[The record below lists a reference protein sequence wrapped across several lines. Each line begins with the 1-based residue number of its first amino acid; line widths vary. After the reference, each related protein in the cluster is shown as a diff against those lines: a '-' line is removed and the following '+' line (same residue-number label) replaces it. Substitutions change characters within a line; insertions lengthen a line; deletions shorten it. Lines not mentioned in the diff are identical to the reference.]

1 MVNIKIERNTRQW
14 LGTLAVGGVIGGL
27 ILTGKIPPAE
37 YKHWEGL
44 IIGAFFYH
52 IVKMLNSPAPEPDHI
67 PDAGKMGPM
76 PDHMGDATGMVL
88 TPTPPQ
94 AIQESPQ

>member
-1 MVNIKIERNTRQW
+1 MVSIKIERNTRQW

-27 ILTGKIPPAE
+27 IVTGKIPPAE

-52 IVKMLNSPAPEPDHI
+52 IVKMLNAPAPEPDLNLI
-67 PDAGKMGPM
+67 PDTRKMVAPEN
-76 PDHMGDATGMVL
+76 
-88 TPTPPQ
+88 PTQLPPK
-94 AIQESPQ
+94 EG

>member
-1 MVNIKIERNTRQW
+1 MYTIKIERNTRQW
-14 LGTLAVGGVIGGL
+14 IGTLAVGGVIGGL

-52 IVKMLNSPAPEPDHI
+52 IVKMLNAPAPEPDHI
-67 PDAGKMGPM
+67 PDTGKMVAT
-76 PDHMGDATGMVL
+76 PDQFRDATKMIS

-94 AIQESPQ
+94 ATQESPQ

>member
-1 MVNIKIERNTRQW
+1 MFTIKIERNTRQW
-14 LGTLAVGGVIGGL
+14 LGTLAVGGVIGAL

-52 IVKMLNSPAPEPDHI
+52 IVKMLNAPVPEPDALLNLI
-67 PDAGKMGPM
+67 PDTGKMVAPEN
-76 PDHMGDATGMVL
+76 
-88 TPTPPQ
+88 PTQLPPK
-94 AIQESPQ
+94 EG

>member
-1 MVNIKIERNTRQW
+1 MFTIKIERNTRQW

-27 ILTGKIPPAE
+27 ILTGKIPPVE

-52 IVKMLNSPAPEPDHI
+52 IVKMLNAPAPEPDHI
-67 PDAGKMGPM
+67 PDAGKM
-76 PDHMGDATGMVL
+76 ASTE
-88 TPTPPQ
+88 TPPQ
-94 AIQESPQ
+94 ATQESPQ

>member
-1 MVNIKIERNTRQW
+1 MIFQIERNTRQW
-14 LGTLAVGGVIGGL
+14 LGTLAVGGVIGAL

-52 IVKMLNSPAPEPDHI
+52 IVKMLNAPVSVSPPGHI
-67 PDAGKMGPM
+67 
-76 PDHMGDATGMVL
+76 GDATKMV
-88 TPTPPQ
+88 PTANPTQPPK
-94 AIQESPQ
+94 EG